1 MKENE
6 FQNINLSFDP
16 TFSCINVRYDIN
28 EIINKLLYYSGINEY
43 DNIKNIIKNQHEL
56 IFKYDNLVN
65 INRTFVQKLFTDD
78 SFAIPFLKSLE
89 DIIGFIDWSE
99 EEITFI
105 NKLIYDFFECT
116 KIIHY
121 NNENKIKEKMLS
133 ISYKINAPRIRQ
145 LSSYIGINKAN
156 ILSIISYSSFID
168 EKVVHRVNDF
178 VITNIR
184 IDDIMEL
191 MFMYDIMFHIIPNN
205 DHNLS
210 RKAQNYIIYS
220 MLEYWDQEDIQN
232 NTAEY
237 IMFRNISLMIANIFT
252 LDSLN
257 FINLNSL
264 LKEYGNVIK
273 LLNIDFNKTRF
284 SIDKLV
290 SSNFNKDSTDIERF
304 KRIKAIISNLEKEEI
319 YIP

>member
-1 MKENE
+1 MKEDE

-16 TFSCINVRYDIN
+16 AFSCINVRYDIN
-28 EIINKLLYYSGINEY
+28 EIINRLLSYSGMDEY

-65 INRTFVQKLFTDD
+65 NNRTLIQKLFTDD
-78 SFAIPFLKSLE
+78 FVAIPFLNSLE
-89 DIIGFIDWSE
+89 EVIGFIDWTE

-116 KIIHY
+116 KKFHY
-121 NNENKIKEKMLS
+121 NNEDKIKEKMLS
-133 ISYKINAPRIRQ
+133 VSYKINAPRIRQ

-156 ILSIISYSSFID
+156 ILSIISYSSFVD

-191 MFMYDIMFHIIPNN
+191 LFMYDIMFHIIPNKYDLN
-205 DHNLS
+205 

-252 LDSLN
+252 LDSLS

-264 LKEYGNVIK
+264 LREYGNVIK
-273 LLNIDFNKTRF
+273 LLNVDFNKVRF
-284 SIDKLV
+284 SINKLV
-290 SSNFNKDSTDIERF
+290 SSNFDKSSEDIERF
-304 KRIKAIISNLEKEEI
+304 RRIKAIISNLEKEEI